1 MKIRLKL
8 TRIEMKGI
16 ATVVQN
22 CCNALS
28 GEDFIAVQYRD
39 ALAGLLLKLA
49 GKMPTLRNT
58 NRITLT
64 DMEALA
70 LYEIMNDLA
79 DKMPPL
85 EMGVCYTVL
94 GEIDQQRMSHVSLM
108 KGNLAAIMKDGQTL
122 IPR

>member
-8 TRIEMKGI
+8 TRTEMKGI

-28 GEDFIAVQYRD
+28 GENFIVVQYRD
-39 ALAGLLLKLA
+39 ALSGLLLKLA
-49 GKMPTLRNT
+49 GKMPTLRET
-58 NRITLT
+58 NRMTLT
-64 DMEALA
+64 EVESLA

-94 GEIDQQRMSHVSLM
+94 SEIDRQRMSHVSLM
-108 KGNLAAIMKDGQTL
+108 KGNLATIMKDGQTL